1 VSHIYRW
8 DVPKVLTRRLARIRD
23 RTGVP
28 VTRQLR
34 AAVVEYLDE
43 HDVPAQVVP
52 RATRSTTITASR
64 GVEH

>member
-1 VSHIYRW
+1 VYRW
-8 DVPKVLTRRLARIRD
+8 EVPKVLTRRLARIRD

-43 HDVPAQVVP
+43 HDVPAPAAP

-64 GVEH
+64 GGEHR